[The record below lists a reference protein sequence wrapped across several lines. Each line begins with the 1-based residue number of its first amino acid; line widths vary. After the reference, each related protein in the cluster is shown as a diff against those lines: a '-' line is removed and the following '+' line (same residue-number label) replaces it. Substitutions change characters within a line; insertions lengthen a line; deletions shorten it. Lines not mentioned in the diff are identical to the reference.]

1 MRSVF
6 YRMYQ
11 DQAVIQ
17 LKWSNVRLAVDS
29 LRETRDRDN
38 LDDFF
43 RRINN
48 DRMRG
53 GRVNQNNMIGND
65 RIPQKQGIIVI
76 VSDSSISHCLVE
88 FLKKKKLLNAIVQ
101 LWRYFRV
108 KILKSSV
115 WLFLKLNA
123 SSTYFHKFKSNKMA
137 ILNFNKLTGANPKK
151 ITKLT
156 RWWSWMKPKYNQM
169 RSRWRNMG
177 RKRRNFFNFAAGN
190 QIWIKK
196 WRQRLVRWE
205 KNNKR

>member
-1 MRSVF
+1 
-6 YRMYQ
+6 MYQ

-115 WLFLKLNA
+115 
-123 SSTYFHKFKSNKMA
+123 
-137 ILNFNKLTGANPKK
+137 
-151 ITKLT
+151 
-156 RWWSWMKPKYNQM
+156 
-169 RSRWRNMG
+169 
-177 RKRRNFFNFAAGN
+177 
-190 QIWIKK
+190 
-196 WRQRLVRWE
+196 
-205 KNNKR
+205 